1 MNPEKE
7 VTIYDIAKSL
17 NISAAT
23 VSRGLKDHPG
33 ISKVTKKRI
42 SDAAKD
48 MGYRVNSLASNLRKQ
63 KTNTI
68 GVIVPRLNSS
78 FMSDAIAGM
87 EKVAN
92 KAGFNLIISQSLE
105 TVKKE
110 IENAATMFNNRVDG
124 LLVSLA
130 YDTKN
135 IAHFEQFLK
144 KGIPVI
150 FFDRVFDNKKSP
162 QIIIDNYKAG
172 YEITKHLIEQGAT
185 RVMHITGNQLRNVYS
200 ERLRGY
206 KDALHEFN
214 LVFTEDLLI
223 VNNLSEQDGTEA
235 AQQIMK
241 MSKMPDAVF
250 AANDSCAVACLQ
262 ELKKNGIKIPK
273 DIAVAGFNNDPISQ
287 VIEPNL
293 TTINYE
299 GEEIGEVAA
308 KILIGHLSNNHD
320 IALTHT
326 LLLRHEL
333 IVRQSSLKNS

>member
-7 VTIYDIAKSL
+7 ITIYDIAKSL

-42 SDAAKD
+42 FDAAKD

-92 KAGFNLIISQSLE
+92 KAGYNLIISQSLE

-110 IENAATMFNNRVDG
+110 VENASTMFNNRVDG

-135 IAHFEQFLK
+135 IAHFEQFIK
-144 KGIPVI
+144 KRIPVI

-172 YEITKHLIEQGAT
+172 YEITKHLIEQGAK
-185 RVMHITGNQLRNVYS
+185 RVMHISGNQSRNVYA
-200 ERLRGY
+200 ERFRGY
-206 KDALHEFN
+206 KDALHESN
-214 LVFTEDLLI
+214 LEFSEDLLLI
-223 VNNLSEQDGTEA
+223 NNLSSQEGTEA
-235 AQQIMK
+235 ARQILK
-241 MSKMPDAVF
+241 MSKKPDAVF
-250 AANDSCAVACLQ
+250 VANDSCAVACMQ
-262 ELKKNGIKIPK
+262 ELKKSGIKIPK
-273 DIAVAGFNNDPISQ
+273 DIAFAGFNNDPISQ

-299 GEEIGEVAA
+299 GEEMGEVAA
-308 KILIGHLSNNHD
+308 KILIGHLNNNHD

-326 LLLRHEL
+326 LLLRHGL